1 MSADSGLKS
10 AGSWRIRKE
19 DESQK
24 KVIEQWANKH
34 LASRDIVINDLF
46 EDFKDGF
53 ALFNLCEILSG
64 EDLKKYGKMSKGKM
78 RIQLIA
84 NQNVI
89 FKYMRANPSIR
100 LVFIGPPDVVDG
112 NPTLVLGLM
121 WSLMEFFALHALSA
135 NEVERKVLKTRLLH
149 WLMTHTVPPGAVDTP
164 FEINH
169 LAKSLQDG
177 GVLLAVLHHF
187 DPEASAI
194 YSSRTTGDNGNDLNT
209 ALDELFNLYGVDK
222 LLDPYSKLEEK
233 YTVPYLLD
241 LVKKM
246 SDKFPDKCKAI
257 TDASLD
263 SPPESGALAAAAAQA
278 AADKLELELKES
290 QEAAM
295 NDVALLNVK
304 IKQLEMEN
312 AKLTASVNHLE
323 EELEHKSVRSTISPR
338 ISTLSPR
345 VSTLPPHNI
354 PKPPVGDAPPVPPV
368 SGSCP
373 PPPPTSAAPAPPPI
387 GTSNPL
393 ATVSD
398 DSELLQRI
406 QEMEEAHAI
415 ELEETADHFAEVES
429 RHVARADEL
438 EAKILELE
446 KEKASDA
453 LRHNKVVTELR
464 ATLETQRQ
472 ESLAQLLEAQETAS
486 SAKEEKDLMVA
497 KVREQ
502 DTERRKL
509 HNLIQ
514 ELRGNVRVFARIRP
528 FLKQDGDIPEDYEP
542 WLRADP
548 DGSSIHAL
556 ARVDEDDSSRE
567 VSHSFQ
573 YDRVFDQKD
582 GQDVVFL
589 EVSEFVQ
596 SALDGYNVCL
606 FSYGQTGSGKTHT
619 MTGAPHGDQRGIIP
633 RAIEQVASRKGQ
645 LEDAGWS
652 FEMEIS
658 FLEIYCEQIRDLL
671 FSGDTADGQPNSKKY
686 KIIANEF
693 GQNIVTNVEMVPVDP
708 ADTGSIDELM
718 QHAASLRSVTAT
730 KMNAESSRSHSIF
743 TLHLTATHEKQGVTL
758 HGQLNLVDLAG
769 SERIEKSGV
778 SGQAL
783 TEAKHINTSLSALSN
798 VFLSLGKK
806 NSHVPFRDSKLT
818 ELLHPALSANGKT
831 LMMLNLSPIEA
842 SLSESVSSLRF
853 GTSVN
858 SCELGKAKRVIKR
871 KDQGAVTTSKVSTT
885 SKSSATKDKRR
896 QSSEPAAGAGSSS
909 RARSPTRSYGRS
921 NSGEDTTSRA
931 KSPTG
936 RARSPTRW
944 C

>member
-1 MSADSGLKS
+1 MSSSESGLKS
-10 AGSWRIRKE
+10 AGSWRVKVE

-34 LASRDIVINDLF
+34 LASREIVITDLY
-46 EDFKDGF
+46 EDLKDGF
-53 ALFNLCEILSG
+53 ALYNLCEILSG
-64 EDLKKYGKMSKGKM
+64 TQLKTYGKLSKGKM

-89 FKYMRANPSIR
+89 FKYLRANPSIR
-100 LVFIGPPDVVDG
+100 LLFIGPPDVVDG

-121 WSLMEFFALHALSA
+121 WSLMEFFALHALKA
-135 NEVERKVLKTRLLH
+135 DAVEMKTLKVRLLH
-149 WLMTHTVPPGAVDTP
+149 WLMTHTVPPGATETP

-177 GVLLAVLHHF
+177 SVLLAVLHHF
-187 DPEASAI
+187 DSEASPI
-194 YSSRTTGDNGNDLNT
+194 HSSRVTQDAGADLNT
-209 ALDELFNLYGVDK
+209 ALDEFQSLYNVDK
-222 LLDPYSKLEEK
+222 LLDPYSKLDEK
-233 YTVPYLLD
+233 FTVPYLLD
-241 LVKKM
+241 LVKTM
-246 SDKFPDKCKAI
+246 CDKFPDKCKAI

-278 AADKLELELKES
+278 LAEQKEQELKES

-295 NDVALLNVK
+295 NDVASLNVK

-312 AKLTASVNHLE
+312 GKLTSSVQHLE
-323 EELEHKSVRSTISPR
+323 DELDNIKSKAVSPR
-338 ISTLSPR
+338 L
-345 VSTLPPHNI
+345 STLPRNSSVPRII
-354 PKPPVGDAPPVPPV
+354 PKPPVGDAPPVPPAT
-368 SGSCP
+368 GSCPPPPTSTAP
-373 PPPPTSAAPAPPPI
+373 PPPPTSASPAPP
-387 GTSNPL
+387 S
-393 ATVSD
+393 VSLD
-398 DSELLQRI
+398 QVGEASEELLQRL

-438 EAKILELE
+438 EGKILELE
-446 KEKASDA
+446 KEKAGDV
-453 LRHNKVVTELR
+453 LRHSKIVADLK
-464 ATLETQRQ
+464 ATLETERQ
-472 ESLAQLLEAQETAS
+472 EAAADILTAQEALTA
-486 SAKEEKDLMVA
+486 ATNDKAEMVA

-514 ELRGNVRVFARIRP
+514 ELRGNVRVFARVRP
-528 FLKQDGDIPEDYEP
+528 FLKQDGEVPDGYEA
-542 WLRADP
+542 WLRAEP

-556 ARVDEDDSSRE
+556 SRLDEEDTARE

-582 GQDVVFL
+582 GQDAVFL

-619 MTGAPHGDQRGIIP
+619 MTGAPQGDQRGIIP
-633 RAIEQVASRKGQ
+633 RAIELVASRKIQ
-645 LEDAGWS
+645 LEEAGWA

-671 FSGDTADGQPNSKKY
+671 GTPGDEAPKKY
-686 KIIANEF
+686 RIMANEF
-693 GQNIVTNVEMVPVDP
+693 GQNIVQNIEMVPVDP
-708 ADTGSIDELM
+708 ADKGSIDELM

-842 SLSESVSSLRF
+842 SLSESISSLRF

-871 KDQGAVTTSKVSTT
+871 KDQGAVASSKVS
-885 SKSSATKDKRR
+885 SNNKPEKDKRK
-896 QSSEPAAGAGSSS
+896 SLESPAAAC
-909 RARSPTRSYGRS
+909 
-921 NSGEDTTSRA
+921 
-931 KSPTG
+931 TG
-936 RARSPTRW
+936 RARSPTRTLVSHSNSGDDMKRTKSPLRNKSPNRR
-944 C
+944 